1 MSAQPRMQ
9 VVLRLDAAI
18 NTAVRAAAR
27 KEKLSL
33 NAYCQTVL
41 ARAVARVAR
50 SPKPVKVTATET
62 T

>member
-1 MSAQPRMQ
+1 MSAHPRMQ

-33 NAYCQTVL
+33 NAYCQTIL

-50 SPKPVKVTATET
+50 SSKPINVAEKET

>member
-9 VVLRLDAAI
+9 VVLRLDATI

-41 ARAVARVAR
+41 ARAVVRVAR
-50 SPKPVKVTATET
+50 SPKPVKVTAKET
-62 T
+62 A

>member
-1 MSAQPRMQ
+1 MQ

-27 KEKLSL
+27 KEQLSL

-50 SPKPVKVTATET
+50 SSKPAKVAAKET